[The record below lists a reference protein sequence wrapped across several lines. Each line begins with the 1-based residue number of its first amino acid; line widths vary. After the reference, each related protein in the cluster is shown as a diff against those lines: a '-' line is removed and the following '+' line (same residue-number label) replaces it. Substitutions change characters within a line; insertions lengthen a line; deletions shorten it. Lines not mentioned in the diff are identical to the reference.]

1 MTIEGF
7 SRAPIKTFY
16 RIPELKLGFDLGWQP
31 WEYMGTPRWFITHT
45 HMDHILAL
53 PAYVARRQ
61 MMDMTP
67 PAVYLPAQKVNEAQ
81 MLLAAFTR
89 LDNGRLPCN
98 LVGVV
103 PGDEIELSRE
113 LVVTVT
119 KTYHSVPSVGYLVWE
134 RRKKLKPAYL
144 DLSGPEI
151 RDLKES
157 GVEITYEVRLPRV
170 AYLGDSTIRGST
182 RHPYIPSRYP
192 DHRDDIRLRR
202 RDGRYAQ
209 ASGHIHLNDIV
220 RRQDRFEN
228 KLIIAGHF
236 SARYTNQVILSRVH
250 AALPDLLGGRLHLW
264 SDGRFHPLFPP
275 NRPFFSAFSDTHP
288 PSLTLSPTVHLVRY

>member
-170 AYLGDSTIRGST
+170 AYLGDSTIRGLDEA
-182 RHPYIPSRYP
+182 P
-192 DHRDDIRLRR
+192 DMYRADILITEMTFVSA
-202 RDGRYAQ
+202 DVTADTLK

-264 SDGRFHPLFPP
+264 
-275 NRPFFSAFSDTHP
+275 
-288 PSLTLSPTVHLVRY
+288 Y

>member
-1 MTIEGF
+1 MSGSDKTALAGYSDGEQTHKVKFGEMTIEGF

-170 AYLGDSTIRGST
+170 AYLGDSTIRGLDEA
-182 RHPYIPSRYP
+182 P
-192 DHRDDIRLRR
+192 DMYRADILITEMTFVSA
-202 RDGRYAQ
+202 DVTADTLK

-264 SDGRFHPLFPP
+264 
-275 NRPFFSAFSDTHP
+275 
-288 PSLTLSPTVHLVRY
+288 Y